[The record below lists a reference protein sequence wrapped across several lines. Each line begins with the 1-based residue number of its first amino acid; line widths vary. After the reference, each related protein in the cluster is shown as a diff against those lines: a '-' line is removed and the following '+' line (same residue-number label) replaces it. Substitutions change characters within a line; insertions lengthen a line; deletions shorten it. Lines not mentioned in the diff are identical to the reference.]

1 MARPADD
8 AAEPACDA
16 EASAGTWPQ
25 EACRC
30 DAAELA
36 GLPDQ
41 DGVPLARLVHLYV
54 CEGLSTYRAGQLTGL
69 GRQRVTRA
77 LRRAGVPLRPR
88 GAGGSRPHTRS
99 ADPPDMAAMLTELY
113 VGQRMSTP
121 EIGRLL
127 GIPERR
133 VRDRLRRYGIRAR
146 TRGGWQRE
154 DRRDLPAEALW
165 ALYQVHGLSADDVGR
180 KLRAS
185 RKIVL
190 RTAHDLGLPVRAG
203 AAADQSGSDEIQL
216 IDALYADEL
225 VSAALAE
232 HKIIKGPAGGPIW
245 QRFPDPVPLTRQ
257 LVADLY
263 WRCGL
268 GLTHIELLTGQ
279 PAHTV
284 RAFMRRAGLAVRD
297 PGGRSP
303 FLRRWHMGKMK
314 PATADWQDDV
324 SLSAYSIGGEP

>member
-1 MARPADD
+1 MAPPAQD

-16 EASAGTWPQ
+16 AASAGAWSHSGGTCQ
-25 EACRC
+25 C
-30 DAAELA
+30 DAVEFAK
-36 GLPDQ
+36 LPDQ
-41 DGVPLARLVHLYV
+41 DDVPLARLVHLYV

-69 GRQRVTRA
+69 DRQRVTRV

-88 GAGGSRPHTRS
+88 GAGGARPRTRS
-99 ADPPDMAAMLTELY
+99 ADPPGMAAMLTELY
-113 VGQRMSTP
+113 VGQRLGTP

-154 DRRDLPAEALW
+154 DRRDLPAEALRV
-165 ALYQVHGLSADDVGR
+165 LYQVHGLSADDVGR
-180 KLRAS
+180 EFDAS

-203 AAADQSGSDEIQL
+203 AVAAQSGSDEIQL

-232 HKIIKGPAGGPIW
+232 HKIAKVPAGGPIW
-245 QRFPDPVPLTRQ
+245 QRFPDPVPLTRH
-257 LVADLY
+257 LVSDLY
-263 WRCGL
+263 WRCGV

-303 FLRRWHMGKMK
+303 FLRRWH
-314 PATADWQDDV
+314 TAGPESNQ
-324 SLSAYSIGGEP
+324 